1 MATLTNND
9 LVALDAKMFSK
20 HRYKK
25 VLVLCEDCFG
35 PEQTHGV
42 GIHEPTPCDNCGKII
57 DPVID
62 NYNLVNVVFTGRTA
76 ITLPVEEEKTDG

>member
-25 VLVLCEDCFG
+25 VLVLLRGLLRAGTDA
-35 PEQTHGV
+35 PV
-42 GIHEPTPCDNCGKII
+42 GIHETNTLRQLREDN
-57 DPVID
+57 
-62 NYNLVNVVFTGRTA
+62 
-76 ITLPVEEEKTDG
+76 

>member
-25 VLVLCEDCFG
+25 VLVLCEDCFWA
-35 PEQTHGV
+35 EQTHGV
-42 GIHEPTPCDNCGKII
+42 GIHNQHLTSGNII
-57 DPVID
+57 TR
-62 NYNLVNVVFTGRTA
+62 L
-76 ITLPVEEEKTDG
+76 